1 MNYLTVLPSFN
12 HGKSNVVRHII
23 RLTARGEVCLLLAPD
38 PKDITDD
45 VCLLLAPDPK
55 DFSCYTLYSGFIHM
69 I

>member
-1 MNYLTVLPSFN
+1 MLDITDD
-12 HGKSNVVRHII
+12 
-23 RLTARGEVCLLLAPD
+23 VCLLLAPD